1 MGAIEAVTIPR
12 GAAEVEADVLDT
24 VIVRWTLVPGVATP
38 ECGERWTVASVV
50 ALPES
55 ATTRKIVW
63 EF

>member
-1 MGAIEAVTIPR
+1 M
-12 GAAEVEADVLDT
+12 
-24 VIVRWTLVPGVATP
+24 IVRWTLVPGVATP
-38 ECGERWTVASVV
+38 ECGERWTVASAV